1 MIRHLSGE
9 DMQMYEVKG
18 ASESKI
24 LKRVR
29 KLIKS
34 LSENRPYAPTV
45 FSIDFQLDECEELM
59 ARVVLSVA

>member
-1 MIRHLSGE
+1 
-9 DMQMYEVKG
+9 MYEVKG